1 MTMTD
6 PIADMLARI
15 RNAGMAKHPEL
26 AFPASNTKL
35 AIARVLVESGFL
47 EEARIEA
54 REGRATLILRI
65 RYGDDGQPLVDGLK
79 RVSRP
84 GRRVYV
90 GHEDIPRVR
99 EGLGVAVISTSKG
112 ILSDRAAREAAIG
125 GEVLCEVW

>member
-1 MTMTD
+1 MMTD

-26 AFPASNTKL
+26 VIPASNTKL
-35 AIARVLVESGFL
+35 AIARVLVETGFL
-47 EEARIEA
+47 EEVRVEA
-54 REGRATLILRI
+54 REGRATLVVRI
-65 RYGDDGQPLVDGLK
+65 RYDDQGQPLLDGLK

-90 GHEDIPRVR
+90 GHEEIPRVR
-99 EGLGVAVISTSKG
+99 NGLGVAVISTSKG
-112 ILSDRAAREAAIG
+112 ILSDRAAREASIG

>member
-1 MTMTD
+1 MMTD

-26 AFPASNTKL
+26 ALPASNTKL
-35 AIARVLVESGFL
+35 AIARVLVETGFL
-47 EEARIEA
+47 EDVRVEA
-54 REGRATLILRI
+54 REGRATLVVRM
-65 RYGDDGQPLVDGLK
+65 RYDDDGQPLVDGLK

-90 GHEDIPRVR
+90 GHQEIPRVR
-99 EGLGVAVISTSKG
+99 NGLGVAVISTSKG
-112 ILSDRAAREAAIG
+112 ILSDRAAREASVG